1 VSVWLRAALEA
12 GVPAFVAGFIWLL
25 SGRIRSLHR
34 FGWLLSP
41 LAIGAGY
48 LVAHIL
54 LNRGVPPFPPTDSTH
69 WLFYFALLGIG
80 LGWLAELP
88 ADYRWL
94 WGSLGLLSLGWL
106 MVLGFKPLLESGYWA
121 PWSGARIILLLT
133 LATWLLMVLAAP
145 MGEQERGAGLPFL
158 LATLGG
164 LSAGLIFYNKSAL
177 LGQLAGSLGA
187 VLGMGVLMS
196 WVMRGFQLGRG
207 AVALALLLMA
217 LLWSMTYG
225 YAELPAHFL
234 ALLYLTG
241 VSLGISRLKSLTRL
255 HPITLFTL
263 RLLLLLLLTGI
274 PLLLSYQTY
283 MARQQEYP
291 Y

>member
-12 GVPAFVAGFIWLL
+12 GVPAFAAGFIWLL

-54 LNRGVPPFPPTDSTH
+54 LNRGVPPFPPTDSIH

-94 WGSLGLLSLGWL
+94 WGSLGLLWLGWL

-133 LATWLLMVLAAP
+133 LAAWLLMVLVAP
-145 MGEQERGAGLPFL
+145 IGEQERGAGLPFL

-217 LLWSMTYG
+217 LLWSMAYG

-241 VSLGISRLKSLTRL
+241 VSLGISRLKPLTRL
-255 HPITLFTL
+255 HPIALFTL